1 MKKILIVSGSL
12 KTENSNTNKQ
22 LERFVEILKKEHP
35 HYEINFIKLVEHK
48 WGEVW
53 PVNSSGT
60 FDNQEA
66 AQAAMDS
73 DLIIFGSPMYNFS
86 YSAILKNFM
95 DHLAIP
101 RLTFRYKYTTKNV
114 EGLLKKPYI
123 ILGSRGGF
131 YSNAEKAK
139 EQSIPLMKPYDT
151 NVIDYYMQDYLG
163 CNKIAEHI
171 AEGMNIKNDEGV
183 AINTM
188 DSWLKENEDHLIQLA
203 RNI

>member
-12 KTENSNTNKQ
+12 KKENSNTNKQ
-22 LERFVEILKKEHP
+22 LEKFIEIIKNQHP
-35 HYEINFIKLVEHK
+35 SYEINFIKLVEHK
-48 WGEVW
+48 WGDVW
-53 PVNSSGT
+53 PVNAAGT

-66 AQAAMDS
+66 ANAAMES
-73 DLIIFGSPMYNFS
+73 DLIVFGSPMYNFS

-95 DHLAIP
+95 DHIAIP

-131 YSNAEKAK
+131 YSDLEKAR

-163 CNKIAEHI
+163 CHKIAEHI
-171 AEGMNIKNDEGV
+171 AEGMNIKSDDGV
-183 AINTM
+183 ALNTM
-188 DSWLKENEDHLIQLA
+188 DSWLKENESNLVELVK
-203 RNI
+203 NI